1 MKNSHDTTAQTPKDL
16 LNDLHALVA
25 EAEKMMGDS
34 LSEHTADAVGALRE
48 RFDAAQER
56 MADLYAGAKKK
67 VVAGAQYTDD
77 TIRANPYQSLAVAAG
92 VGLLVGVL
100 LGRRCS
106 K

>member
-1 MKNSHDTTAQTPKDL
+1 MKNNTETAQTPKDL

-34 LSEHTADAVGALRE
+34 LSEHTEDAVSALRS

-56 MADLYAGAKKK
+56 FADLYAGARKR
-67 VVAGAQYTDD
+67 VVAGAKYTDE
-77 TIRANPYQSLAVAAG
+77 TIRANPYQSIAIAAG

-100 LGRRCS
+100 LGRRS